1 MKRIFLLATIISI
14 FLTSVSIAQQ
24 ESRQRIHEQLLT
36 VSVSPET
43 FSMKYSTDLPGI
55 GGSEKKSV
63 FLAAVF
69 SLIIPGAGEYYA
81 EGFSRG
87 KYFTIAE
94 TGLWLTYAGFQ
105 IYGTHERND
114 AREYA
119 ILKAGFLGSGK
130 DDDYFV
136 TIGNFDNIYQYNE
149 KKLQDRRIDLLYDPA
164 GGYYWQW
171 NSTANRQRYR
181 DLRISSDNIL
191 YNSRFVIAAVI
202 ANHIVSAISAGKA
215 AADYNKALQ
224 ATTGSVQWRLYPQ
237 VVSTSGIPDG
247 FALGIETRF

>member
-1 MKRIFLLATIISI
+1 MKKIFLIATILSI
-14 FLTSVSIAQQ
+14 FLTSVSIAQP
-24 ESRQRIHEQLLT
+24 ESRQGIHERLLT
-36 VSVSPET
+36 VTVSPEVV
-43 FSMKYSTDLPGI
+43 SMKYSTELTGT
-55 GGSEKKSV
+55 GGSV

-105 IYGTHERND
+105 IYGNHIRND

-119 ILKAGFLGSGK
+119 ILKAGLLGSGK
-130 DDDYFV
+130 GDDYFV
-136 TIGNFDNIYQYNE
+136 DIGNFDNIYQYNE

-164 GGYYWQW
+164 GGNFWQW
-171 NSTANRQRYR
+171 NSNADRQRYR

-191 YNSRFVIAAVI
+191 YNSRFVIAAII
-202 ANHIVSAISAGKA
+202 ANHIISAISAGKA
-215 AADYNKALQ
+215 AADYNKALP
-224 ATTGSVQWRLYPQ
+224 ATTGSFQWRIYPQ